1 MMSTSDSTALIA
13 RPIFSDDDNADNAD
27 LLADLHGDVHGDD
40 GGEQTNPNQLAHP
53 SSPQE
58 EGPTGRF
65 DLDSM
70 DGYDDMPSAHV
81 SVFDVSDLDGDVE
94 EGGAATTIMQL
105 PPSMMAAHPDKS
117 VDEKS
122 DGLSREAI
130 DLMKWR
136 AGPSPPV
143 PGLAGLDDVAFEAVG
158 FEAADDGLAATLPAL
173 SLEAVRAAA
182 LAAGVPMPMP
192 PMPSGPPPTK
202 AGATGTLSVGITAEM
217 PALVLADLIDEALA
231 AVLAAQSAADGGQVP
246 RGLHDHLARAVELL
260 STAQE
265 LADRQDP

>member
-13 RPIFSDDDNADNAD
+13 RPVFSDDNGDSGNND
-27 LLADLHGDVHGDD
+27 DLHGDAPF
-40 GGEQTNPNQLAHP
+40 GEQTNPSQQAHP
-53 SSPQE
+53 SPPQE
-58 EGPTGRF
+58 DAPTGRF
-65 DLDSM
+65 ELDSM
-70 DGYDDMPSAHV
+70 DGYEDMPSAHV

-94 EGGAATTIMQL
+94 EGGALTTIMQL

-117 VDEKS
+117 YDDEKS

-136 AGPSPPV
+136 AGPSPSAPL
-143 PGLAGLDDVAFEAVG
+143 PGLAALDDVASEAVAFEAVA
-158 FEAADDGLAATLPAL
+158 FEAADDGMAATLPAL

-182 LAAGVPMPMP
+182 MAAGLPMPLP
-192 PMPSGPPPTK
+192 PMPSPPAPAPRTM
-202 AGATGTLSVGITAEM
+202 SVGVTAEM
-217 PALVLADLIDEALA
+217 PAMALGDIIEEALA
-231 AVLAAQSAADGGQVP
+231 AVLAAQSTADGGQVP

-265 LADRQDP
+265 LADRHDA